1 MINLNLVKKS
11 LLLMLFLLFLASH
24 GYSQTHY
31 FEHPNVDEIIEQHKI
46 IGIVPFQT
54 TINLRPKQ
62 LKDFSPEQMKKMELA
77 EGKSIQ
83 KALHSWYLKRDKRG
97 SLDIQVQTPRITNA
111 LLKKAG
117 ISDENIDDYLPD
129 EIAKILGV
137 DGLIM
142 GDFVTSKPMSEAGA
156 IAGIFLFGL
165 AGSANKATINLNVY
179 NGIDNELLINYNKT
193 VRGGLGSSV
202 EDLIHKILRKSS
214 RRIAY
219 RN

>member
-1 MINLNLVKKS
+1 MKKLTLVFAF
-11 LLLMLFLLFLASH
+11 FLTLYS
-24 GYSQTHY
+24 YSQTHLY
-31 FEHPNVDEIIEQHKI
+31 EHPDVDDIISTHKT
-46 IGIVPFQT
+46 IGILPFIT

-62 LKDFSPEQMKKMELA
+62 LKDFTLEQLDVMQKA
-77 EGKSIQ
+77 EGRSIQ
-83 KALHSWYLKRDKRG
+83 SAMHSWYLKRNKRG
-97 SLDIQVQTPRITNA
+97 SFDITVQVPRKTNT
-111 LLKKAG
+111 LLKRAG
-117 ISDENIDDYLPD
+117 ITVENIEDYLPE

-179 NGIDNELLINYNKT
+179 NGADGELLVNYNKT

-202 EDLIHKILRKSS
+202 EDLINKIMRKSS
-214 RRIAY
+214 RRISY
-219 RN
+219 TKSNKL